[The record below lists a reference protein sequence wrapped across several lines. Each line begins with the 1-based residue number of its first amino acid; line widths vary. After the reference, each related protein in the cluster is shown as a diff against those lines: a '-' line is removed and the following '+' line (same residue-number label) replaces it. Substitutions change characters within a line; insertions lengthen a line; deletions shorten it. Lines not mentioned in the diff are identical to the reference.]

1 MTVQDDPTPKG
12 AQYRRAVRLL
22 VALSA
27 NPEGLML
34 GECMAELG
42 EAGRN
47 ASGANVTKLKALRDR
62 NHVNYLPPQGRPR
75 GSGRPCGTYVIAPD
89 GMAWLAKKL
98 AGLKDADVLEAES
111 TSQVSTG
118 AMEGDRPSILL
129 SKACTGQ
136 APLRC
141 VASVFHLGLSQ
152 PQQPSPESRDE
163 RPPRSAAM
171 SQDP

>member
-1 MTVQDDPTPKG
+1 MTVQDDPAPKR

-34 GECMAELG
+34 GEVMAELG

-47 ASGANVTKLKALRDR
+47 ASGANGNMLKALRDR
-62 NHVNYLPPQGRPR
+62 NHVNYLPPQGRLK
-75 GSGRPCGTYVIAPD
+75 GSGRPCGTYVTAPD
-89 GMAWLAKKL
+89 GVAWLAKKP
-98 AGLKDADVLEAES
+98 AGLKGADVLEAES
-111 TSQVSTG
+111 SSQVSTG

-136 APLRC
+136 APPGC
-141 VASVFHLGLSQ
+141 VASVFHLGPSQ
-152 PQQPSPESRDE
+152 P
-163 RPPRSAAM
+163 
-171 SQDP
+171 